1 MRKKRIISLIMI
13 MTMSLSMV
21 LASVGCTSKQTANGD
36 DEKITLTVTISEKE
50 FGDDQIFD
58 RYMEEHPNIIINE
71 VPVSNNDSKL
81 ISMISSGNNAP
92 DLIRVQGFDE
102 LQVFVER
109 GLMMPL
115 DDYVNKSEAINQDDL
130 YEIAELFRYD
140 GKTRGEGSLYGLP
153 KDWSPIG
160 VWCNVKAFKECGL
173 EIPSTTEQMTW
184 SEFAELA
191 EKLTKWDGT
200 AIERHGVVT
209 ALALPTLMEMQLN
222 TYGLSLWDE
231 QYKETTLFEKKTR
244 ECMEYWMNLHEKG
257 ALASALYPAA
267 DTIGQSALVEDQ
279 VGMVLAGYWFRGA
292 FSMYNK
298 LDAASEE
305 LIFVP
310 MPSDEKECSY
320 AMDVTGLGIFAG
332 TKHPEEAYELWE
344 YLMCSDEVVSTRA
357 KIGFGIPAFK
367 SYYNQLPNES
377 EFDQQLLKTV
387 DTQIER
393 LDISPR
399 TNPYISY
406 SSLIALFDKYYVP
419 VLFEKSTLDDALTTI
434 NKEAT
439 LLSQEGK
446 ELLGVK

>member
-1 MRKKRIISLIMI
+1 MKMKRVAKLFLVMTLSLL
-13 MTMSLSMV
+13 TV
-21 LASVGCTSKQTANGD
+21 LLTVGCASKETENEGE
-36 DEKITLTVTISEKE
+36 EKITLTVTISETE
-50 FGDDQIFD
+50 FGDTEIFD

-102 LQVFVER
+102 LPVFVER
-109 GLMMPL
+109 GLLMPL
-115 DDYVNKSEAINQDDL
+115 DDFVNSSENYNSEDL
-130 YEIAELFRYD
+130 YEIADLFRYD
-140 GKTRGEGSLYGLP
+140 GKTRGQGSLYGLP

-160 VWCNVKAFKECGL
+160 IWCNVKAFEECGL
-173 EIPSTTEQMTW
+173 ELPSTTEQMTW

-191 EKLTKWDGT
+191 QKLTKKSGT

-222 TYGLSLWDE
+222 TYGVSLWDE
-231 QYKETTLFEKKTR
+231 DYKETTLAEDKTR
-244 ECMEYWMNLHEKG
+244 ECIEYWKALQETG
-257 ALASALYPAA
+257 ALASSLYPAT
-267 DTIGQSALVEDQ
+267 DSIGQSALVEDE

-298 LDAASEE
+298 LDAAAEE
-305 LIFVP
+305 LVFVP
-310 MPSDEKECSY
+310 MPSDSKECSY
-320 AMDVTGLGIFAG
+320 ALDVTGLGIYSG
-332 TKHPEEAYELWE
+332 TEHPEEAYELWQ
-344 YLMCSDEVVSTRA
+344 YLMCNSEVVSTRA
-357 KIGFGIPAFK
+357 EIGFGIPAFK
-367 SYYNQLPNES
+367 SYYDKLPSES
-377 EFDQQLLKTV
+377 AFDQQLLQTV
-387 DTQIER
+387 STQIER

-406 SSLIALFDKYYVP
+406 SSLTALFDKYYVP
-419 VLFEKSTLDDALTTI
+419 VLFEKSTLDEALKTI
-434 NKEAT
+434 NKEAA